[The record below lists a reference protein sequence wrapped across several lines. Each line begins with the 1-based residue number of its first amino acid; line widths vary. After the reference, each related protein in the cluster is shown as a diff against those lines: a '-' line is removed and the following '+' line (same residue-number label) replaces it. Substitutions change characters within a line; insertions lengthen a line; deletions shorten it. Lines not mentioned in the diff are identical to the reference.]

1 MTMGTGPRVLIIALA
16 LGAGYLA
23 RSQSASAPALADT
36 GGFECSPAPCVLPP
50 TEASEG
56 GDSLVTDSPIA
67 ADPLNQKRLLLGSVD
82 SNCVPEGN
90 LGLHLSEDG
99 GSTWA
104 RDECMPT
111 IVGRR
116 GFYAAD
122 EPSLG
127 YDQKG
132 NAYTSGAYEDI
143 AGKGYGLVAVQKSS
157 DGGTSWSKPVI
168 ALHSPGHT
176 FAYLTHLSVD
186 ASASSP
192 WAGAVYVSGVL
203 ESHQNYDNQVL
214 VSHSTDSG
222 ATWTQIAVDSVQKYP
237 VRDNL
242 TRMAVAKDG
251 SVYLAWLRCSWKC
264 RTGYITLSK
273 SADGGNTWSAPQ
285 QIARAKMPL
294 DWELPN
300 TFERV
305 YNYPSIAVDNSDG
318 PHAGTV
324 YVVMY
329 TWTGSYLKVQ
339 MIRSTDGGTTWS
351 APERLAPQS
360 DTHDQFFPSI
370 SVSPTGRVGVSW
382 LDRRND
388 PADIDYQAFAAI
400 STDGGQTFGT
410 NWQLTTAFSNPKN
423 NGTGDNW
430 MGDYTGNTWAG
441 NDFIA
446 AWMDSSNGVDM
457 QEVVGG
463 VRLK

>member
-1 MTMGTGPRVLIIALA
+1 MALIFVALLSAHFLIAD
-16 LGAGYLA
+16 A
-23 RSQSASAPALADT
+23 RGQSETPPNP

-56 GDSLVTDSPIA
+56 GDSIVTDSPIA
-67 ADPLNQKRLLLGSVD
+67 ADPSNQQRLLLGSVD
-82 SNCVPEGN
+82 SNCGN
-90 LGLHLSEDG
+90 SSSVGLHLSEDG

-104 RDECMPT
+104 RVECMPT

-116 GFYAAD
+116 GFEAAR
-122 EPSLG
+122 EPSVG

-132 NAYTSGAYEDI
+132 NAYASATYSDI

-157 DGGTSWSKPVI
+157 DGGTKWSKPVI
-168 ALHSPGHT
+168 ALQSPGYT
-176 FAYLTHLSVD
+176 NYYLTHLSVD
-186 ASASSP
+186 ASAGSP

-203 ESHQNYDNQVL
+203 VSGQGAKNQVL
-214 VSHSTDSG
+214 VSHSTDGG
-222 ATWTQIAVDSVQKYP
+222 ATWSQVAVDSVQKYP
-237 VRDNL
+237 AQDNW
-242 TRMAVAKDG
+242 TRTAVAKDG

-264 RTGYITLSK
+264 RIGYITLSK

-285 QIARAKMPL
+285 QIARVKMPP
-294 DWELPN
+294 DGLPH

-305 YNYPSIAVDNSDG
+305 YNYPSIGVDNSDG
-318 PHAGTV
+318 PYAGTV

-400 STDGGQTFGT
+400 SEDGGKSFGP

-441 NDFIA
+441 DDFIA

-457 QEVVGG
+457 QEVIGG